1 MSIGS
6 EGSIV
11 DELVEFSIDP
21 QTMKDRYIEEIT
33 KTPLLTPD
41 EEVSLSEGIA
51 RARQARQQLA
61 EGGLSEKERKNLQ
74 RIIDDG
80 TAARERLLMANTRL
94 VVSVAKKYTH
104 RGIPLV
110 DLIHEGIIGLIR
122 ATKKFDPARGNRFST
137 YATWWIRQAITRAID
152 NNARTIRLPVHR
164 SVEINRLAFTKNQLV
179 QELGREPTVE
189 ELAGAMDMTPDQVR
203 DTLSI
208 SMAPI
213 SLELPQDDDDNR
225 TLADVI
231 PDLDSAS
238 PEEST
243 IENLKQQQVREVLD
257 ALPMREAQVLM
268 LRYGFQDGRSH
279 TLQEVGNR
287 MGITRERV
295 RQIESQAINRL
306 RGTAT
311 RIR

>member
-1 MSIGS
+1 MM
-6 EGSIV
+6 
-11 DELVEFSIDP
+11 DNLVEFSIDP
-21 QTMKDRYIEEIT
+21 NSMKDRYIEEIT
-33 KTPLLTPD
+33 KTPLLNAD
-41 EEVSLSEGIA
+41 EEVALSESIA
-51 RARQARQQLA
+51 RARKARERLA
-61 EGGLSEKERKNLQ
+61 EGGLSQAERKQ
-74 RIIDDG
+74 IQHIIDDG

-122 ATKKFDPARGNRFST
+122 ATKKYDPARGNRFST

-164 SVEINRLAFTKNQLV
+164 SVEINRISFARNQLV
-179 QELGREPTVE
+179 QELGREPNEE
-189 ELAGAMDMTPDQVR
+189 ELAEALDMTPEQVR

-231 PDLDSAS
+231 PDLDTAS

-243 IENLKQQQVREVLD
+243 IESLKEQQVREVLD
-257 ALPMREAQVLM
+257 ALPHREAQVLM
-268 LRYGFQDGRSH
+268 LRYGFQDGKSH
-279 TLQEVGNR
+279 TLQEVGNK

-306 RGTAT
+306 RGTVG

>member
-1 MSIGS
+1 MTM
-6 EGSIV
+6 
-11 DELVEFSIDP
+11 DNLVQFNINPNS
-21 QTMKDRYIEEIT
+21 MKDRYIEEIT

-41 EEVSLSEGIA
+41 EEVA
-51 RARQARQQLA
+51 
-61 EGGLSEKERKNLQ
+61 LSEKIAKARKAREQLAKGDLSASERKKLQ
-74 RIIDDG
+74 HIIDDG
-80 TAARERLLMANTRL
+80 TAARERILMANTRL

-122 ATKKFDPARGNRFST
+122 ATKKFDPGRGNRFST

-164 SVEINRLAFTKNQLV
+164 SVEINRLSYVKNQLT
-179 QELGREPTVE
+179 QELGREPNE
-189 ELAGAMDMTPDQVR
+189 DELAEAMDMTPEQLR
-203 DTLSI
+203 ETLMI

-231 PDLDSAS
+231 PDVETAS

-243 IENLKQQQVREVLD
+243 METMKQEQVREVLD

-279 TLQEVGNR
+279 TLQEVGNK

-295 RQIESQAINRL
+295 RQIESQAMNRL
-306 RGTAT
+306 RATAN

>member
-1 MSIGS
+1 M
-6 EGSIV
+6 
-11 DELVEFSIDP
+11 DNLVEFNIDP
-21 QTMKDRYIEEIT
+21 NSMKDRYIEEIT

-41 EEVSLSEGIA
+41 EEVSLSQRIA
-51 RARQARQQLA
+51 SARQARQQLA
-61 EGGLSEKERKNLQ
+61 EGGLTERERKDLQ
-74 RIIDDG
+74 RVIDDG
-80 TAARERLLMANTRL
+80 SAARERLLMANTRL

-122 ATKKFDPARGNRFST
+122 ATKKFDPGRGNRFST

-164 SVEINRLAFTKNQLV
+164 SVEINRLSFMKNKLI
-179 QELGREPTVE
+179 QELGREPNE
-189 ELAGAMDMTPDQVR
+189 LELAEAMDMTPEQIR
-203 DTLSI
+203 DTLNI
-208 SMAPI
+208 SLAPI
-213 SLELPQDDDDNR
+213 SLELPQDEDNNR

-231 PDLDSAS
+231 PDEETAS

-243 IENLKQQQVREVLD
+243 MQNMKEEQVREVLD

-268 LRYGFQDGRSH
+268 LRYGFQDGRAH
-279 TLQEVGNR
+279 TLQEVGNK

-306 RGTAT
+306 RGTAG

>member
-1 MSIGS
+1 M
-6 EGSIV
+6 V
-11 DELVEFSIDP
+11 DTLVEFSIDP
-21 QTMKDRYIEEIT
+21 ANLKDRYIEEIT
-33 KTPLLTPD
+33 QTPLLTSD
-41 EEVSLSEGIA
+41 EEVSLSDSLA
-51 RARQARQQLA
+51 RAREARQRLA
-61 EGGLSEKERKNLQ
+61 EGGLSEGARKNVQ
-74 RIIDDG
+74 RLIDEG
-80 TAARERLLMANTRL
+80 TAAQERLLMANTRL

-164 SVEINRLAFTKNQLV
+164 SVEINRLSFTKNRLV
-179 QELGREPTVE
+179 QELGREPNE
-189 ELAGAMDMTPDQVR
+189 DELAKALDTTPEQIR

-213 SLELPQDDDDNR
+213 SLELPQDDDENR

-231 PDLDSAS
+231 PDVETAS

-257 ALPMREAQVLM
+257 ALPTREAQVLM
-268 LRYGFQDGRSH
+268 LRYGFQDGQSH
-279 TLQEVGNR
+279 TLQEVGNK

-295 RQIESQAINRL
+295 RQIESQAMKRL
-306 RGTAT
+306 RGSVS

>member
-1 MSIGS
+1 MLGS
-6 EGSIV
+6 EGKNV
-11 DELVEFSIDP
+11 DELVEFNIDP
-21 QTMKDRYIEEIT
+21 NNMKDRYIEEIT

-41 EEVSLSEGIA
+41 EEVSLSQRIA
-51 RARQARQQLA
+51 GARKARQRLA
-61 EGGLSEKERKNLQ
+61 EGGLSEKDRKEVQ
-74 RIIDDG
+74 RVIDDG

-122 ATKKFDPARGNRFST
+122 ATKKFDPGRGNRFST

-164 SVEINRLAFTKNQLV
+164 SVEINRLSFTKNKLM
-179 QELGREPTVE
+179 QELGREPNE
-189 ELAGAMDMTPDQVR
+189 DELADAMDMTPEQIR
-203 DTLSI
+203 EILSI
-208 SMAPI
+208 SVAPI
-213 SLELPQDDDDNR
+213 SLELPQDEDDNR

-231 PDLDSAS
+231 PDEDSAS

-243 IENLKQQQVREVLD
+243 IENLKQQQVREVLE

-268 LRYGFQDGRSH
+268 LRYGFQGGRSH
-279 TLQEVGNR
+279 TLQEVGNK

-295 RQIESQAINRL
+295 RQIETQAINRL
-306 RGTAT
+306 RGSAT
-311 RIR
+311 MIK

>member
-1 MSIGS
+1 M
-6 EGSIV
+6 
-11 DELVEFSIDP
+11 DELVEFKIDP
-21 QTMKDRYIEEIT
+21 KSMKDRYIEEIT

-41 EEVSLSEGIA
+41 EEVSLSHRIA
-51 RARQARQQLA
+51 NARKARQKLA
-61 EGGLSEKERKNLQ
+61 EGGLTERERKDVE
-74 RIIDDG
+74 RTIDDG

-122 ATKKFDPARGNRFST
+122 ATKKFDPGRGNRFST

-164 SVEINRLAFTKNQLV
+164 SVEINRLSYMKNKLV
-179 QELGREPTVE
+179 QELGREPNEV
-189 ELAGAMDMTPDQVR
+189 ELAEAMDMTPEQVR
-203 DTLSI
+203 ETLAI

-213 SLELPQDDDDNR
+213 SLELPQDEDDNR

-231 PDLDSAS
+231 PDEDSVS

-243 IENLKQQQVREVLD
+243 IENLKQEQVREVLD

-279 TLQEVGNR
+279 TLQEVGNK

-306 RGTAT
+306 RGTAG

>member
-1 MSIGS
+1 M
-6 EGSIV
+6 
-11 DELVEFSIDP
+11 DALVEFSIDP
-21 QTMKDRYIEEIT
+21 NNMKDRYIEEIT

-41 EEVSLSEGIA
+41 EEVSLAQSIDN
-51 RARQARQQLA
+51 ARQARKRLA
-61 EGGLSEKERKNLQ
+61 EGGLSERNRKNLQ
-74 RIIDDG
+74 RAIDDG
-80 TAARERLLMANTRL
+80 SAARERLLMANTRL
-94 VVSVAKKYTH
+94 VVSVAKKYSR

-122 ATKKFDPARGNRFST
+122 ATKKFDSARGNRFST

-164 SVEINRLAFTKNQLV
+164 SVEINRLSFIKNKLTQT
-179 QELGREPTVE
+179 LGRDPNEA
-189 ELAGAMDMTPDQVR
+189 ELAEAMDMTPEQIR

-208 SMAPI
+208 SLAPI
-213 SLELPQDDDDNR
+213 SLELPQDEDDNR

-231 PDLDSAS
+231 PDMDSAS

-279 TLQEVGNR
+279 TLQEVGNK

-295 RQIESQAINRL
+295 RQIESQAMNRL
-306 RGTAT
+306 RNEAS

>member
-1 MSIGS
+1 L
-6 EGSIV
+6 

-21 QTMKDRYIEEIT
+21 NNMKDRYIEEIT

-41 EEVSLSEGIA
+41 EEVSLSESIA

-61 EGGLSEKERKNLQ
+61 EGGLSEKEQKNLQ

-164 SVEINRLAFTKNQLV
+164 SVEINRLSFIKNQLV
-179 QELGREPTVE
+179 QELGREPSVD
-189 ELAGAMDMTPDQVR
+189 ELADAMDISPDHVR
-203 DTLSI
+203 DTLNI

-279 TLQEVGNR
+279 TLQEVGNK

-295 RQIESQAINRL
+295 RQIESQAIHRL
-306 RGTAT
+306 RGTAG

>member
-1 MSIGS
+1 MES
-6 EGSIV
+6 
-11 DELVEFSIDP
+11 LVEFSIDP
-21 QTMKDRYIEEIT
+21 STLKDRYIEEIT
-33 KTPLLTPD
+33 QTPLLTSD
-41 EEVSLSEGIA
+41 EEISLSDSLA
-51 RARQARQQLA
+51 RARIARQRLA
-61 EGGLSEKERKNLQ
+61 EGGLPEGERKNVQ
-74 RIIDDG
+74 RIIDEG
-80 TAARERLLMANTRL
+80 TAAQERLLMANTRL

-164 SVEINRLAFTKNQLV
+164 SVEINRLSFTKNRLI
-179 QELGREPTVE
+179 QELGREPNE
-189 ELAGAMDMTPDQVR
+189 DELAKALDTTPEQIR
-203 DTLSI
+203 DTINI
-208 SMAPI
+208 SMPPI
-213 SLELPQDDDDNR
+213 SLELPQDEDDNR

-231 PDLDSAS
+231 PDVDTAS

-243 IENLKQQQVREVLD
+243 IRNLKQEQVREVLD
-257 ALPMREAQVLM
+257 ALPLREAQVLM

-279 TLQEVGNR
+279 TLQEVGNK

-295 RQIESQAINRL
+295 RQIESQAMKRL
-306 RGTAT
+306 RGSAS

>member
-1 MSIGS
+1 M
-6 EGSIV
+6 
-11 DELVEFSIDP
+11 DKLVEFNIDP
-21 QTMKDRYIEEIT
+21 NSMKDRYIEEIT

-41 EEVSLSEGIA
+41 EEVSLSQRIA
-51 RARQARQQLA
+51 SARQARQQLA
-61 EGGLSEKERKNLQ
+61 EGGLTERERKDLQ
-74 RIIDDG
+74 RVIDDG
-80 TAARERLLMANTRL
+80 SAARERLLMANTRL

-122 ATKKFDPARGNRFST
+122 ATKKFDPGRGNRFST

-164 SVEINRLAFTKNQLV
+164 SVEINRLSFMKNKLI
-179 QELGREPTVE
+179 QELGREPNE
-189 ELAGAMDMTPDQVR
+189 LELAEAMDMTPEQIR
-203 DTLSI
+203 DTLNI
-208 SMAPI
+208 SLAPI
-213 SLELPQDDDDNR
+213 SLELPQDEDNNR

-231 PDLDSAS
+231 PDEETAS

-243 IENLKQQQVREVLD
+243 MQNMKEEQVREVLD

-268 LRYGFQDGRSH
+268 LRYGFQDGRAH
-279 TLQEVGNR
+279 TLQEVGNK

-306 RGTAT
+306 RGTAG